1 MEQKDVI
8 IFPYQIKDSCKGKLL
23 NTLASVSQLLLIIVI
38 ELAGKYHSTFMYL
51 KEWYFFFFFIWLED
65 GNQQTSALLMLIGGS
80 KTRDQMLLTLYK

>member
-51 KEWYFFFFFIWLED
+51 KEWYFFFFFSFGWKMVISRQVL
-65 GNQQTSALLMLIGGS
+65 S
-80 KTRDQMLLTLYK
+80 

>member
-80 KTRDQMLLTLYK
+80 KTRDQMLLALYK

>member
-8 IFPYQIKDSCKGKLL
+8 IFPYQIKNSCKGKLL

-51 KEWYFFFFFIWLED
+51 KEWYFFFFIWLED
-65 GNQQTSALLMLIGGS
+65 GNHRTSALLMIIGGS